1 MWQDDKGCNTADEEQ
16 YSLHQFQVVFV
27 LFSSRRLFGHGS
39 SMEDLFFSFFVDGTS
54 LPETAY
60 LRMGNR
66 SWQWLPLFSGHQ
78 LVCYG
83 SIPHNTNDPFH
94 STYLYSSV
102 PVFSCPI
109 GLCSTGLDVDG
120 CQSGRDD
127 EPDPLHQSRLFLL
140 PSSLCVGRRQTG
152 GEIGHLPFFSPIQNF
167 ISISTVVVVEVV
179 RMVRTARVRCSRRRL
194 RISSWIAL
202 KRFFF

>member
-66 SWQWLPLFSGHQ
+66 SWQWLPIFSGHQ

-109 GLCSTGLDVDG
+109 GLCSTGLDVSTG
-120 CQSGRDD
+120 VRVAGTMSQTRCIN
-127 EPDPLHQSRLFLL
+127 PDSSSSLL
-140 PSSLCVGRRQTG
+140 PYVWAGGRLA
-152 GEIGHLPFFSPIQNF
+152 E
-167 ISISTVVVVEVV
+167 
-179 RMVRTARVRCSRRRL
+179 
-194 RISSWIAL
+194 
-202 KRFFF
+202 K